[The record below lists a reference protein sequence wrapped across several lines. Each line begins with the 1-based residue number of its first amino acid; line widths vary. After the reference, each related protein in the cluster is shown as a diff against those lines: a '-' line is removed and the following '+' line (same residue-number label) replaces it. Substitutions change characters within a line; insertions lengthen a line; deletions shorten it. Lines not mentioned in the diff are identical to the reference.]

1 MLDILDLPLF
11 LSKHSGKFDNAKMLC
26 ILDKQ
31 IKMPNHLEKISKSSS
46 NLAALVD
53 VIGVDLGGRKYI
65 VKGKIVVI
73 LGPRAFEPTKYGKR
87 VLLLN
92 GNLILK
98 DLNTNYVELTLIYNT
113 K

>member
-53 VIGVDLGGRKYI
+53 VIGVDLGGRKYV
-65 VKGKIVVI
+65 VKGKSVVI

-98 DLNTNYVELTLIYNT
+98 DLDTNYV
-113 K
+113 